1 MSPREILALCVS
13 VATITPSA
21 SQFSFELLRPD
32 DQWQAVTCSWIGAD
46 LDERARECCAETT
59 PTVAWRSLHEC
70 TETIRGRA
78 LVPLQMPPLT
88 CPISDPPL
96 ILATK
101 RVEWLSSLQGRIHV
115 CVEDLWRV
123 EGDVHAHC
131 KQYSTQPPM
140 ISTCESEVLS
150 DLRQQAQ
157 AIYQSRPSSG
167 ARSRGQVPS
176 AVAPSAQRGEFTEPV
191 FALASRHRPEV
202 ELRNAVAIDVAFPI
216 NDTTVSWDVIG
227 EPPHAILVV
236 GPDVPRGAEL
246 CIQILGFPS
255 SQGASTGYA
264 CVAVTPGGHFAVEKG
279 RSGVATHERGRRWL
293 TKTNAVV
300 TMLIEIEQLNTQ
312 RPMYFVTTAHLHT
325 PDGGLVASVETQFL
339 SEFSAV
345 RLVRAI

>member
-1 MSPREILALCVS
+1 
-13 VATITPSA
+13 
-21 SQFSFELLRPD
+21 
-32 DQWQAVTCSWIGAD
+32 
-46 LDERARECCAETT
+46 
-59 PTVAWRSLHEC
+59 
-70 TETIRGRA
+70 
-78 LVPLQMPPLT
+78 
-88 CPISDPPL
+88 
-96 ILATK
+96 
-101 RVEWLSSLQGRIHV
+101 
-115 CVEDLWRV
+115 
-123 EGDVHAHC
+123 
-131 KQYSTQPPM
+131 
-140 ISTCESEVLS
+140 
-150 DLRQQAQ
+150 
-157 AIYQSRPSSG
+157 
-167 ARSRGQVPS
+167 
-176 AVAPSAQRGEFTEPV
+176 
-191 FALASRHRPEV
+191 
-202 ELRNAVAIDVAFPI
+202 VAIDVAFPI

-255 SQGASTGYA
+255 QGASTGYA
-264 CVAVTPGGHFAVEKG
+264 CVALTPGGHFAVEKG